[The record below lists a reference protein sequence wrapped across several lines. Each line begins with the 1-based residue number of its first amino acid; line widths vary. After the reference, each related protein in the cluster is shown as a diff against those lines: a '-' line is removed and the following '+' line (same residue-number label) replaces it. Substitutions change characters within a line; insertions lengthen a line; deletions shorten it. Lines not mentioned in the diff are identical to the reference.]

1 MTSVE
6 EKFHSRNMETDDINP
21 KYMTFKLILYK
32 VLKKNTQPMNLK
44 KKKEILHVIH
54 LIISIL

>member
-44 KKKEILHVIH
+44 KKKKK
-54 LIISIL
+54 SYM